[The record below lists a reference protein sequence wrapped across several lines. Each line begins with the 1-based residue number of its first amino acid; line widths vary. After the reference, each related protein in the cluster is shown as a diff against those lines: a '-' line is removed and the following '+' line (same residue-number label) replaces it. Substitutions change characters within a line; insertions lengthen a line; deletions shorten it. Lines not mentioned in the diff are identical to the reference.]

1 MVTPGPAYLKGT
13 TGADSAA
20 TGSTTPANSANASP
34 SAGVPTQE
42 KTEAASRNTIAA
54 APRRGHAIDANGNAA
69 VGVVISIKTGTKARV
84 GISYAARFQAYID
97 DLENNYGAR
106 AVHERHPAGA
116 LFASK

>member
-1 MVTPGPAYLKGT
+1 MV
-13 TGADSAA
+13 AA
-20 TGSTTPANSANASP
+20 HPQARASRHRI
-34 SAGVPTQE
+34 

-54 APRRGHAIDANGNAA
+54 APRRGHAIDTNGNAA